1 MQILKF
7 YHRRLL
13 AEAIR
18 STMEAC
24 ALEDEEGGPS
34 SATHCNSYTF
44 GNIYLSFRA
53 DKTFAQV
60 ERENKSDLVFKE
72 FRQKFGEEMNKI
84 VVNVFCETQ
93 PGGKWIQFSAEDI
106 VC

>member
-1 MQILKF
+1 
-7 YHRRLL
+7 
-13 AEAIR
+13 
-18 STMEAC
+18 MEAC
-24 ALEDEEGGPS
+24 ALKNKEGGPS

-84 VVNVFCETQ
+84 VVNIFCKTQ
-93 PGGKWIQFSAEDI
+93 PGSK
-106 VC
+106 

>member
-7 YHRRLL
+7 YHQQLL
-13 AEAIR
+13 AEAIQ
-18 STMEAC
+18 STIEAC
-24 ALEDEEGGPS
+24 ALKNKEGGPS
-34 SATHCNSYTF
+34 LAMYYNSYTF
-44 GNIYLSFRA
+44 NNVYLGFRA

-60 ERENKSDLVFKE
+60 ERENKSDPVFKG
-72 FRQKFGEEMNKI
+72 FRRKFKEEMNKI
-84 VVNVFCETQ
+84 VVTVFHETQ

>member
-1 MQILKF
+1 
-7 YHRRLL
+7 
-13 AEAIR
+13 
-18 STMEAC
+18 MEAC
-24 ALEDEEGGPS
+24 ALENKERGPS
-34 SATHCNSYTF
+34 LAMHCNSYTF
-44 GNIYLSFRA
+44 GSVYLDSRA

-60 ERENKSDLVFKE
+60 ERENKSDPAFKG
-72 FRQKFGEEMNKI
+72 FRWKFGEEMNKI